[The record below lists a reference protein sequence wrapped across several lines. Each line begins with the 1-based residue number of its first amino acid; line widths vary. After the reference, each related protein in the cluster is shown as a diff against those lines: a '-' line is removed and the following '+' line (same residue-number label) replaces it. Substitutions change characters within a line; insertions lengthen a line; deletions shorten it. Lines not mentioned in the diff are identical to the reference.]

1 MVGEVGEG
9 EDVWVPLIPCAV
21 DEEIRPVR
29 TSPLNGRKTINRN
42 STTPPPISPG
52 LSSGRNKK
60 HLFTVDMRGTTSV
73 TNHTLADL
81 EDVPQADA
89 EANIVDDLV
98 RVFGVDLV
106 FECVDRALREVL
118 WVDYHEVGERGL
130 CESLSLLVFL
140 PEKLG
145 TNFQYTQV

>member
-1 MVGEVGEG
+1 
-9 EDVWVPLIPCAV
+9 
-21 DEEIRPVR
+21 
-29 TSPLNGRKTINRN
+29 
-42 STTPPPISPG
+42 
-52 LSSGRNKK
+52 
-60 HLFTVDMRGTTSV
+60 MRGTTSV

-81 EDVPQADA
+81 EDVPQAYA

-106 FECVDRALREVL
+106 FECVDRALGEVL

-130 CESLSLLVFL
+130 CESLPLLVFL

>member
-1 MVGEVGEG
+1 M
-9 EDVWVPLIPCAV
+9 
-21 DEEIRPVR
+21 
-29 TSPLNGRKTINRN
+29 
-42 STTPPPISPG
+42 
-52 LSSGRNKK
+52 KK

-98 RVFGVDLV
+98 CVFGVDLV
-106 FECVDRALREVL
+106 FECVDRALGEVL

-130 CESLSLLVFL
+130 CESLSFVSF
-140 PEKLG
+140 PPGEIRHQFSVHTSINITKMEG
-145 TNFQYTQV
+145 IGFCAMVWYSMVGVGDA